1 MGQLFGTIEMY
12 LPILRKKGKVYELSN
27 LILASGSPR
36 RKELLQQI
44 HLSFSIEI
52 SNADES
58 FSQGQTPD
66 DVVMELARRKAVSIA
81 AKHPGSFV
89 IGSDTVVV
97 YNGEILGKPSDP
109 EHAKEMLRMLSG
121 RTHSVYTG
129 VSIVKDQSEK
139 MFYKKTEVTF
149 WELTE
154 EEIDMYAASGEPLD
168 KAGGYGIQGLGAF
181 LVKEIQGDY
190 FSVVGL
196 PISQVYRSLK
206 EMGYHP

>member
-1 MGQLFGTIEMY
+1 
-12 LPILRKKGKVYELSN
+12 VYELSN

-44 HLSFSIEI
+44 QLSFSIEV

-58 FSQGQTPD
+58 FSENLHPYE
-66 DVVMELARRKAVSIA
+66 VVLELAKRKAVSIA
-81 AKHPGSFV
+81 KEKPGSFV

-97 YNGEILGKPSDP
+97 YKDEILGKPSDS

-129 VSIVKDQSEK
+129 VAIVKDQTEK

-154 EEIDMYAASGEPLD
+154 EEIDRYAASGEPLD

-181 LVKEIQGDY
+181 LVKEIHGDY

-196 PISQVYRSLK
+196 PISHVYRSLI

>member
-1 MGQLFGTIEMY
+1 M
-12 LPILRKKGKVYELSN
+12 PN

-44 HLSFSIEI
+44 HLSFSIEV

-58 FSQGQTPD
+58 FSQDLPPD
-66 DVVMELARRKAVSIA
+66 EVVMELAERKAVSIA
-81 AKHPGSFV
+81 AENPGSFV

-97 YNGEILGKPSDP
+97 FNGEILGKPSDSD
-109 EHAKEMLRMLSG
+109 HAKEMLRMLSG
-121 RTHSVYTG
+121 KTHFVYTG
-129 VSIVKDQSEK
+129 VAIVKDQTEK

-181 LVKEIQGDY
+181 LVKEISGDY

-196 PISQVYRSLK
+196 PVSHVYRSLK

>member
-1 MGQLFGTIEMY
+1 M
-12 LPILRKKGKVYELSN
+12 SN

-44 HLSFSIEI
+44 QLSFSIEV

-58 FSQGQTPD
+58 FSQDLQPD
-66 DVVMELARRKAVSIA
+66 EVVMELAKRKAVSIA
-81 AKHPGSFV
+81 KENPGSFV

-97 YNGEILGKPSDP
+97 HNNEILGKPSNS
-109 EHAKEMLRMLSG
+109 EHAKEMLRILSG
-121 RTHSVYTG
+121 ETHAVYTG
-129 VSIVKDQSEK
+129 VAIVQDKNEK

-181 LVKEIQGDY
+181 LVKEIHGDY

-196 PISQVYRSLK
+196 PISEVYRSLK

>member
-1 MGQLFGTIEMY
+1 M
-12 LPILRKKGKVYELSN
+12 SN

-44 HLSFSIEI
+44 QLSFSIEV
-52 SNADES
+52 SHADET
-58 FSQGQTPD
+58 FPQDLQPD
-66 DVVMELARRKAVSIA
+66 EVVMELSRRKAVSVA
-81 AKHPGSFV
+81 ADHPDAYV

-97 YNGEILGKPSDP
+97 HNDTILGKPMDID
-109 EHAKEMLRMLSG
+109 HAKEMLRMLSG
-121 RTHSVYTG
+121 STHSVYTG
-129 VSIVKDQSEK
+129 VAIAKGKKEK
-139 MFYKKTEVTF
+139 LFYKKTDVTF

-154 EEIDMYAASGEPLD
+154 EEIDTYAASGEPLD

-181 LVKEIQGDY
+181 LVKEIRGDY

>member
-1 MGQLFGTIEMY
+1 M
-12 LPILRKKGKVYELSN
+12 PN

-44 HLSFSIEI
+44 QLSFSIEV
-52 SNADES
+52 SNADET
-58 FSQGQTPD
+58 FAPELQPHE
-66 DVVMELARRKAVSIA
+66 VVMELSKRKAVSVA
-81 AKHPGSFV
+81 AQHPESFV

-97 YNGEILGKPSDP
+97 FNNEIMGKPSDS
-109 EHAKEMLRMLSG
+109 EHAKEMLRTLSG
-121 RTHSVYTG
+121 NTHSVYTG
-129 VSIVKDQSEK
+129 VAIVNNKKEK
-139 MFYKKTEVTF
+139 MFYKKTDVTF

-154 EEIDMYAASGEPLD
+154 EEIETYTASGEPLD
-168 KAGGYGIQGLGAF
+168 KAGGYGIQGIGAF
-181 LVKEIQGDY
+181 LVKEIKGDY